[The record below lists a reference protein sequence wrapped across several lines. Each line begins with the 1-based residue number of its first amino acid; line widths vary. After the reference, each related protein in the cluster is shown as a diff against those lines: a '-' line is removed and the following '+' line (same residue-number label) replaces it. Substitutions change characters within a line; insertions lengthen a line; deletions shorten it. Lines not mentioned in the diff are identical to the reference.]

1 MTMCDWI
8 NLDAER
14 AQLTARADAGGSAA
28 EPFEFLCLSSS
39 AEAQLR
45 CARAFADDRFPVRT
59 TWRGDRSAHRK
70 IRLGYVS
77 GEFRE
82 QATAYLMAGVYE
94 CHDRERFEIH
104 AIATGPNDLS
114 PMRTRLE
121 RAFDRFHDVRDET
134 DARIAD
140 LVRAEEIDILVNLN
154 GYFGQ
159 ERTAIFA
166 LKPAPI
172 QVNYLGFPGTMG
184 APFMDYIVADEIV
197 LPKDQ
202 QRHFAEKVAYLPYT
216 YQPNDR
222 KRAIAEL
229 APSREEC
236 SLPETAVVFCC
247 FNNTHKLT
255 PEFFDVWMRLLD
267 RTPGSVL
274 WVLETT
280 PTVSP
285 NLRREATSRGVDPER
300 IVFAPV
306 IKLADHLA
314 RVRLADLLLDT
325 LPHNA
330 HTTASDALWCGVPVV
345 SCRGTTFA
353 GRVAA
358 SLLSAIGLEDMV
370 THSLEAYEATALR
383 LANDPEWRATVR
395 KRLAANRETTPLFDT
410 AGYTRTLEAA
420 YLAMWEQ
427 HLKGE
432 PPASFTVEA
441 QR

>member
-1 MTMCDWI
+1 
-8 NLDAER
+8 
-14 AQLTARADAGGSAA
+14 
-28 EPFEFLCLSSS
+28 
-39 AEAQLR
+39 
-45 CARAFADDRFPVRT
+45 
-59 TWRGDRSAHRK
+59 
-70 IRLGYVS
+70 
-77 GEFRE
+77 
-82 QATAYLMAGVYE
+82 MAGVYE

-121 RAFDRFHDVRDET
+121 RAFDRFRDVRDET

-236 SLPETAVVFCC
+236 GLPETAVVFCC

-314 RVRLADLLLDT
+314 RVRLADLFLDT